1 MEQKY
6 SASFEIK
13 EVAADNLAEFIDNV
27 KSISSE
33 GREVSNIVAI
43 VVTTKLL

>member
-13 EVAADNLAEFIDNV
+13 EVTADNLTEFIDKV

-33 GREVSNIVAI
+33 GKDVSNIVAI

>member
-1 MEQKY
+1 MEQRY

-13 EVAADNLAEFIDNV
+13 EVTSDSLTEFIDKVN
-27 KSISSE
+27 SILSE
-33 GREVSNIVAI
+33 GKEVSNIVAI